1 MMKISIKREQNQTGL
16 SFAERENQRSTA
28 EGKVKFRP
36 QVKQAK
42 LWVLV
47 AILNICGTAAF
58 ASCTANDDN
67 PSGQAVES
75 RYIPQAPDYSDPTMW
90 ITADGDADGTGA
102 DVFYVVSTWEDDWT
116 TADGKVCHYADVWN
130 PEHRAHMA
138 DLEMKK
144 VAAYMSPGNRFFA
157 PFYRHTTIQAFMT
170 NSEDTVYQRTRL
182 SMDDVRTAFDL
193 FQAQRDQSRPL
204 IIAGFS
210 QGGLAVVELLKH
222 IDDETYSQLAAAYVL
237 GYKVTKADMAAC
249 SHIRPAEGETDAG
262 VTICYNTVK
271 DVKYVLPLIAG
282 SDICINPV
290 NWRTDATPA
299 TLHDTITI
307 TVSPEHHVLVAT
319 NYSASEYPPFRG
331 FLNVGDIHSCEP
343 WLYSE
348 CLAKNIKV
356 RAKEWR
362 KIHQPTVTL
371 IQERGKLL
379 VGTTGDYRP
388 LSYREADGNYWGFG
402 IEMAK
407 KIAERI
413 GVGIDYV
420 QTSWPTLTADVQA
433 EPQTFDLAIGGITIT
448 DTRKETMLMSD
459 GYLANGK
466 TILCRATDADRYQSL
481 ADIDKPEVR
490 VMVNPGGLNEKFA
503 NENLTHA
510 TIIVYQKNE
519 EIPNQV
525 AEGNADVMITEITEA
540 PWYVQNDPRLAAPLL
555 NAPFTHGEIGVLMRK
570 GQDDLLTLVNA
581 VIAQMKTD
589 GSLRQLHEKYGL
601 VYGYE

>member
-1 MMKISIKREQNQTGL
+1 MQIPIKMI
-16 SFAERENQRSTA
+16 A
-28 EGKVKFRP
+28 V
-36 QVKQAK
+36 
-42 LWVLV
+42 
-47 AILNICGTAAF
+47 ILAVSAAAAF
-58 ASCTANDDN
+58 ASCMANDDK

-75 RYIPQAPDYSDPTMW
+75 RYVPLAPDYSDPMMW
-90 ITADGDADGTGA
+90 ITEDRDADGTGA

-138 DLEMKK
+138 ELELNK
-144 VAAYMSPGNRFFA
+144 VAAYMSPGNRFYA

-182 SMDDVRTAFDL
+182 SMDDVCKAFDL
-193 FQAQRDQSRPL
+193 FQAQRDQSRPF

-249 SHIRPAEGETDAG
+249 SHIRPAESETDTG

-307 TVSPEHHVLVAT
+307 TVAPEYHVLVAT

-348 CLAKNIKV
+348 CLAKNISV
-356 RAKEWR
+356 RARAWR
-362 KIHQPTVTL
+362 EKQT
-371 IQERGKLL
+371 
-379 VGTTGDYRP
+379 
-388 LSYREADGNYWGFG
+388 S
-402 IEMAK
+402 
-407 KIAERI
+407 
-413 GVGIDYV
+413 VGI
-420 QTSWPTLTADVQA
+420 
-433 EPQTFDLAIGGITIT
+433 
-448 DTRKETMLMSD
+448 
-459 GYLANGK
+459 
-466 TILCRATDADRYQSL
+466 
-481 ADIDKPEVR
+481 
-490 VMVNPGGLNEKFA
+490 
-503 NENLTHA
+503 
-510 TIIVYQKNE
+510 
-519 EIPNQV
+519 
-525 AEGNADVMITEITEA
+525 
-540 PWYVQNDPRLAAPLL
+540 RLSS
-555 NAPFTHGEIGVLMRK
+555 R
-570 GQDDLLTLVNA
+570 
-581 VIAQMKTD
+581 
-589 GSLRQLHEKYGL
+589 
-601 VYGYE
+601 